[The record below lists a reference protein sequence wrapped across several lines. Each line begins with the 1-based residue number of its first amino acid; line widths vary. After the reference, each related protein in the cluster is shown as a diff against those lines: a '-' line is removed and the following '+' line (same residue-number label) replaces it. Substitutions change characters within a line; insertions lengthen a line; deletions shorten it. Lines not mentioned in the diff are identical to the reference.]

1 MSVKAHT
8 MTNTSQGEIKSTKH
22 NRTIGGGMDFSESHI
37 RNLFEISRIVY
48 NNPAP
53 AELCSL
59 LATRV
64 CPTGEV
70 SKVYLGSLRGDG
82 FFRTITSFGYSID
95 SGVENY
101 EIPIDSKRPIPEA
114 YKKSKIVITKPE
126 VVLSDYPDFVATD
139 LRAPWSAI
147 VAVPMYGGGYIF
159 VFRLQGRIEDFQFAE
174 IYFEAIRSIL
184 SHYRFEEH
192 LQDCASTCAHRGKM
206 PITDST
212 KSELFGKD
220 LTKRQ
225 ETILALI
232 RLGHTNASIAEQL
245 SYSESLI
252 RQETVVIYA
261 KLGVTGRRELLP
273 EEKSVVDESSE
284 DSRKLTRASIA
295 IA

>member
-1 MSVKAHT
+1 
-8 MTNTSQGEIKSTKH
+8 
-22 NRTIGGGMDFSESHI
+22 MDFSESHI

-64 CPTGEV
+64 CPSGEV

-82 FFRTITSFGYSID
+82 FFRTISSFGYSID

-101 EIPIDSKRPIPEA
+101 EIPLDSKRPIPKA
-114 YKKSKIVITKPE
+114 YKNSKIVITKPE
-126 VVLSDYPDFVATD
+126 VVLSEFPDFVQTD
-139 LRAPWSAI
+139 LNAPWSAI

-159 VFRLQGRIEDFQFAE
+159 VFRLQGKVEDLQFAE
-174 IYFEAIRSIL
+174 VYFGAIRSLL
-184 SHYRFEEH
+184 SHYRFEDH
-192 LQDCASTCAHRGKM
+192 LHPCGPTRNRSTKM
-206 PITDST
+206 PIVDSH
-212 KSELFGKD
+212 KRELFGKE
-220 LTKRQ
+220 LTVRQ
-225 ETILALI
+225 RTIFNLI
-232 RLGHTNASIAEQL
+232 LEGFTNSSIAEQL

-261 KLGVTGRRELLP
+261 KLGVSGRKELLP
-273 EEKSVVDESSE
+273 EEEKSIPEESSA

-295 IA
+295 IG